1 MLKRLIHGVL
11 LANLLLIGSGAML
24 YLHERADHNAAHTS
38 SNEPGDDCPIC
49 HLLLTGRAVP
59 TLIATFV
66 CMHTPPTFERVYMV
80 DASHVV
86 RRDVRTGD
94 VRGPPE
100 SA

>member
-24 YLHERADHNAAHTS
+24 YLHERADHDAAHTS
-38 SNEPGDDCPIC
+38 SSEPGDDCPIC

-66 CMHTPPTFERVYMV
+66 CIYTPPSFERVSID
-80 DASHVV
+80 DASRVV
-86 RRDVRTGD
+86 CRDVRTDD

-100 SA
+100 SF